1 MKIIKTANEIKKI
14 LKGKKKIGFVPT
26 LGSLH
31 NGHISLIKKSKN
43 KKLFT
48 VVSIFVNQLQFNNRK
63 DFNRYPRPID
73 KDLNICKKNNVDC
86 VFIPLQKEIYPE
98 KKIHVKNKLP
108 EFCNVMEGKFRPG
121 HFNGVIEVIK
131 RLLTIVK
138 CHYLFLGIKDFQQL
152 ILIKNF
158 SKRNFR
164 NLRIIP
170 CKTIRDIN
178 GIALSSRNQLLNS
191 NEIEIGGDIYK
202 FLKRNKI
209 NIIKNKNKNYF
220 KMKIIKLGATKVD
233 YLECYN
239 TENFKKTLLPSKK
252 VRLFVAYF
260 IRGIRLIDNF

>member
-63 DFNRYPRPID
+63 DFNRYPRPLN

-98 KKIHVKNKLP
+98 KKIHVRNKLP

>member
-14 LKGKKKIGFVPT
+14 LKEKKKIGFVPT

-48 VVSIFVNQLQFNNRK
+48 VVSIFVNQLQFNNKK
-63 DFNRYPRPID
+63 DFNRYPRPLD
-73 KDLNICKKNNVDC
+73 KDLDICKKNNVDC

-98 KKIHVKNKLP
+98 KKIYVRNKLP
-108 EFCNVMEGKFRPG
+108 KFCNVMEGKFRPG
-121 HFNGVIEVIK
+121 HFNGVIEVVK

-152 ILIKNF
+152 ILIRDF
-158 SKRNFR
+158 SKKNFR

-170 CKTIRDIN
+170 CETIRDIN
-178 GIALSSRNQLLNS
+178 GIALSSRNQLLNT
-191 NEIEIGGDIYK
+191 NELKIGSDIYK
-202 FLKRNKI
+202 FLKTNKI

-239 TENFKKTLLPSKK
+239 TTNFKKTSLPSKK
-252 VRLFVAYF
+252 VRVFVAYF
-260 IRGIRLIDNF
+260 IREIRLIDNF

>member
-63 DFNRYPRPID
+63 DFNRYPRPLN

-98 KKIHVKNKLP
+98 KKIHVRNKLP

-158 SKRNFR
+158 SKKNFK

-191 NEIEIGGDIYK
+191 NEIEIGGNIYK

-220 KMKIIKLGATKVD
+220 KIKIIKLGATKVD

-260 IRGIRLIDNF
+260 IREIRLIDNF